1 MSKLGE
7 IAVVGAVC
15 LMACLWVEFASA
27 QVQQA
32 VGDEPVPQHEAP
44 VHEIGRG
51 EFFKPF
57 DQAGVGGADTL
68 PGGPFSL
75 VYRNA
80 DIATVINQVL
90 GEHLQTDFTI
100 APDVQGQVTLRMQDV
115 ATRGDALQNLRDVLA
130 PLSISLIDR
139 GDFIAVVRG
148 GGQQQGA
155 SVILTPGQA
164 APAGAGVAMLSL
176 EQAHPSDVETLLNA
190 LGTGAQVVLADD
202 QRQVIV
208 VRGEAAALTAA
219 SEALALMDVDWLD
232 EISTSLIP
240 LQSTAPSDLIQDIEP
255 LLGPY
260 ASTIELIALDRI
272 SALAVLSAR
281 PNGIA
286 LVERWV
292 RELDQP
298 RRASS
303 NPRQLVYT
311 VRHAD
316 PEELVS
322 AVRELLGYGQYGGVY
337 GGNASG
343 VNTGSASRSSQS
355 SSQSYNDEDRLQI
368 SAVPSQNKIIARG
381 PEARISEVRDLVEL
395 LDQPRAQVSIEAAII
410 SVSLQDEF
418 RFGVNWGA
426 APSEQI
432 DVRFADN
439 ADGTAASVFPGFSAT
454 YLNTDIEATLN
465 MLDAVTEIEVISR
478 PNVMALHNQQAELQV
493 GDQVPVITQSA
504 VSVTNP
510 DAPIVNQTAYR
521 DTGVILSVTP
531 HVRAGGIVE
540 IDITQEVSSVVQTSS
555 SGIDSPTIRQRRIT
569 STLLVPSGQSVALGG
584 LIATTRTTNERGVP
598 VLRELPVVGRVFGSD
613 SESVDRTELV
623 ILLKPTVITDP
634 SQPSDVW
641 LALPAALERLRLRLE
656 EFQ

>member
-1 MSKLGE
+1 MSMLGE
-7 IAVVGAVC
+7 IAAVGAACLAAC
-15 LMACLWVEFASA
+15 LMVESASA
-27 QVQQA
+27 QVQQP
-32 VGDEPVPQHEAP
+32 VEGEPEPQHEAP
-44 VHEIGRG
+44 LHDIGRG
-51 EFFKPF
+51 EFFKPL
-57 DQAGVGGADTL
+57 DQAAVGGAQPL

-80 DIATVINQVL
+80 DIATVVNQVL
-90 GEHLQTDFTI
+90 GEYLQTDFTI

-115 ATRGDALQNLRDVLA
+115 ATRGEALQNLRDVLA
-130 PLSISLIDR
+130 PLSVSLVDR

-148 GGQQQGA
+148 GPQQQGT
-155 SVILTPGQA
+155 SVVLVPGQA
-164 APAGAGVAMLSL
+164 APAGTGVAMLTL
-176 EQAHPSDVETLLNA
+176 EHAHPSDVQTLLNA

-208 VRGEAAALTAA
+208 VRGEAAMLTAA
-219 SEALALMDVDWLD
+219 SEAVALMDVDWLD

-272 SALAVLSAR
+272 SSIAVLSAR
-281 PNGIA
+281 PNGIS

-322 AVRELLGYGQYGGVY
+322 AVRELLGYGQYGGAFGSTS
-337 GGNASG
+337 GGVGPNAGPRSASG
-343 VNTGSASRSSQS
+343 PL
-355 SSQSYNDEDRLQI
+355 QSYEDEDRLQI

-381 PEARISEVRDLVEL
+381 PEARVSEVRDLVEL

-418 RFGVNWGA
+418 RFGVNWGG
-426 APSEQI
+426 APSEQLG
-432 DVRFADN
+432 VRFADN
-439 ADGTAASVFPGFSAT
+439 ADGNAASVFPGFSAT

-598 VLRELPVVGRVFGSD
+598 VLREIPGVGRVFGSEG
-613 SESVDRTELV
+613 ESVDRTELV

-634 SQPSDVW
+634 TQPTDAW

-656 EFQ
+656 AFE

>member
-57 DQAGVGGADTL
+57 DQVGVGGAAPL

-155 SVILTPGQA
+155 SVILAPGQA

-418 RFGVNWGA
+418 RFGVNWGG

-584 LIATTRTTNERGVP
+584 LIATTRTTNERGLP

>member
-7 IAVVGAVC
+7 IAVVGAVW

-155 SVILTPGQA
+155 SVILPPGQA